1 LKHSCLCSSALYM
14 QPILLLVNINLF
26 NTNMVLM
33 VIFLHVSFIVN
44 FLSTYINSGCQPI
57 NVVLFN
63 LTPIFHLTSVILH
76 IQVTELN
83 IGLQDLHKDQKVLKN
98 NLNKVEEEVLDSATS
113 FVPSPVYSFLAVVYI

>member
-1 LKHSCLCSSALYM
+1 MFPSWLIS
-14 QPILLLVNINLF
+14 
-26 NTNMVLM
+26 
-33 VIFLHVSFIVN
+33 
-44 FLSTYINSGCQPI
+44 LSTYINSGCQPI